1 MRFRIRVKSVVRAL
15 CAILFI
21 VPFFLP
27 VAGAHA
33 QVTAIAPVTVPPQY
47 NNRWE
52 VYGGAQYA
60 HFNPGPGRNVAA
72 TNLLGWTGGA
82 TVYFRPVWGLE
93 ANARGEYGTMSVPT
107 NQYGIPASPKMSEN
121 LFLFGPTFRFIR
133 LQNYAGGMHFLI
145 GAAYGSFDKDF
156 PQGVQPNVVGIYNNK
171 LAFGSA
177 IGWVSDFNIS
187 DRLAVR
193 AVADYQPTH
202 YGYTTQSEFAG
213 SVGIVYK
220 FGALRK

>member
-1 MRFRIRVKSVVRAL
+1 VKSVVRAL
-15 CAILFI
+15 SAALFVI
-21 VPFFLP
+21 PFFLP

-33 QVTAIAPVTVPPQY
+33 QLTAVAPVVVPPQY

-60 HFNPGPGRNVAA
+60 HFNPGPGRNIHA

-93 ANARGEYGTMSVPT
+93 ANARGVYGTMSVPA
-107 NQYGIPASPKMSEN
+107 NQYGVPASPKMSEH

-133 LQNYAGGMHFLI
+133 TASYAGGMHFLI

-156 PQGVQPNVVGIYNNK
+156 PQGVQPNLVGIYNNK
-171 LAFGSA
+171 LAIGAA
-177 IGWVSDFNIS
+177 IGWVSDFNIT

-193 AVADYQPTH
+193 AVADFQPTH
-202 YGYTTQSEFAG
+202 YGYTGQDEFAG
-213 SVGIVYK
+213 SVGVVYK
-220 FGALRK
+220 FGKLKK

>member
-1 MRFRIRVKSVVRAL
+1 MKFVFRAL
-15 CAILFI
+15 SAALLVI
-21 VPFFLP
+21 PFFLP

-33 QVTAIAPVTVPPQY
+33 QVTAVAPVKVQPQY

-60 HFNPGPGRNVAA
+60 HFNPGPGRNIQA

-82 TVYFRPVWGLE
+82 TMYFHPSWGLE
-93 ANARGEYGTMSVPT
+93 ANARGLYGTMSVPA
-107 NQYGIPASPKMSEN
+107 NAFGVPASPKMSEN

-133 LQNYAGGMHFLI
+133 LQKYAGGMHILI

-156 PQGVQPNVVGIYNNK
+156 PKGVQPYQVGIYNNK
-171 LAFGSA
+171 LAFGAA
-177 IGWVSDFNIS
+177 IGWVSDFRVT

-202 YGYTTQSEFAG
+202 YGYTTQNEFAG
-213 SVGIVYK
+213 SVGVVYK
-220 FGALRK
+220 FGKLTK

>member
-1 MRFRIRVKSVVRAL
+1 MKSVFRAL
-15 CAILFI
+15 SAVLFVI
-21 VPFFLP
+21 PFFLP
-27 VAGAHA
+27 VTGAHA
-33 QVTAIAPVTVPPQY
+33 QVTAVAPVVIPPQY

-60 HFNPGPGRNVAA
+60 HFNPGPGRNIAA

-93 ANARGEYGTMSVPT
+93 ESTRGLYGTMTVAP
-107 NQYGIPASPKMSEN
+107 NAYNVPASPKMSEY

-133 LQNYAGGMHFLI
+133 LPNYAGGVHVLI

-156 PQGVQPNVVGIYNNK
+156 PQGIQPNLVGIYNNK

-177 IGWVSDFNIS
+177 IGWVSDFNLS
-187 DRLAVR
+187 SRLAVR

-220 FGALRK
+220 FGVLRK